1 MNSVCLQV
9 KWVAIQSFKE
19 EYGEEYSTRSR
30 QLENEATFP
39 SH

>member
-19 EYGEEYSTRSR
+19 EYGEEYSNRSR